1 MEKNSFD
8 EMRKVTA
15 CLTGHREINELLEA
29 VERRVTEAVEQAI
42 QAGYRYFGAGGARR
56 FDALASEVILKLK
69 QKYPQI
75 HLILVLPFNRRYA
88 REKGWT
94 QVEVD
99 QHNRL
104 KRLASKVVTLSAQ
117 YAPGYTVLYA
127 ERGKWSVVK
136 LATA

>member
-15 CLTGHREINELLEA
+15 CLTGHREINELLGA
-29 VERRVTEAVEQAI
+29 VDRRVTEAV
-42 QAGYRYFGAGGARR
+42 YRYFGAGGARR
-56 FDALASEVILKLK
+56 FDALAPEAILKLK

-117 YAPGYTVLYA
+117 YAPGYTVRYA